1 MPPAGSSQGV
11 GGSVNSDEEDSDAAG
26 SVELDD
32 EDMDIQLN
40 GQTFDMSDDDP
51 AEDESP
57 PDSDSDSPEDSEPE
71 GVEILGQKPSR
82 TVAAGAKLNG
92 EQTLSELNLMPPGFG
107 QFAVGC
113 GLIGQKTVDYN
124 LLKCIVLD
132 GKIRMVVTKGSS
144 VQGHTHT
151 HNMPESAALPCFRR
165 KDTV

>member
-1 MPPAGSSQGV
+1 MPPAGSGQGV

-32 EDMDIQLN
+32 EDMDLQLN

-82 TVAAGAKLNG
+82 TVADGAKLNG

-107 QFAVGC
+107 QCAVGC
-113 GLIGQKTVDYN
+113 GLIGQKTVGGLFVDQHPD
-124 LLKCIVLD
+124 LCIQHYAFQQIV
-132 GKIRMVVTKGSS
+132 
-144 VQGHTHT
+144 
-151 HNMPESAALPCFRR
+151 ALPLVSPRSHTPPL
-165 KDTV
+165 KHA